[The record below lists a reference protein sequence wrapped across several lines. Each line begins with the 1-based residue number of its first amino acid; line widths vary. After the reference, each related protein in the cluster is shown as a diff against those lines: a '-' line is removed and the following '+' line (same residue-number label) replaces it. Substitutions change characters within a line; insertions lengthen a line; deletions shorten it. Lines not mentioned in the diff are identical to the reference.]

1 MTDHSTSFS
10 PEATTIAFIGLGVM
24 GRPMAANLRKA
35 GYRVRGYNR
44 TASRADELVALG
56 GYRPSDVADA
66 VDGADVVITMLPDS
80 PDVTDVLLGDGGVL
94 DLVRPGTVVVDMST
108 IEPSVSRRVAERAAQ
123 QGCAALDAPVSGGEQ
138 GAVDAALSIMI
149 GGDEA
154 TIARVMPIF
163 EAIGRTIVHVGPSGS
178 GQTVKAANQLIVAGN
193 IELVAEALVF
203 LEAQEVDTTAA
214 LAVLRGGLAG
224 STVLARK
231 GTSMIERHFE
241 PGFRIALHDKD
252 LGIYLGAARDARTAT
267 PVGALLGQ
275 LMAAANAE
283 GDGGLDHSAL
293 FRLVERMSGR
303 ADR

>member
-1 MTDHSTSFS
+1 MTDHTNPLSA
-10 PEATTIAFIGLGVM
+10 EATTIAFIGLGVM

-44 TASRADELVALG
+44 TSSRADELVALG
-56 GYRPSDVADA
+56 GYRASDVADA

-80 PDVTDVLLGDGGVL
+80 PDVSEVLLADGGVL
-94 DLVRPGTVVVDMST
+94 DLVTPGTVVVDMST
-108 IEPSVSRRVAERAAQ
+108 IEPSVSRLVAERAAER
-123 QGCAALDAPVSGGEQ
+123 GCAALDAPVSGGEQ
-138 GAVDAALSIMI
+138 GAIDAALSIMI

-154 TIARVMPIF
+154 TVARVAPIF
-163 EAIGRTIVHVGPSGS
+163 QSIGKTLVHVGPSGS

-214 LAVLRGGLAG
+214 LAVLSGGLAG

-231 GTSMIERHFE
+231 GTSMIERRFE

-252 LGIYLGAARDARTAT
+252 LGIYLGAARSARTAT
-267 PVGALLGQ
+267 PLGAVLGQ
-275 LMAAANAE
+275 LMATANAE